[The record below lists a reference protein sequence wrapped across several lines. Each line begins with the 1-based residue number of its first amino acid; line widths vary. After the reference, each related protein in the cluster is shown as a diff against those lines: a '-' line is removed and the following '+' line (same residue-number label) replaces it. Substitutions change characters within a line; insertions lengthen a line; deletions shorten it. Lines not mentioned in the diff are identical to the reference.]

1 MSHSYR
7 LRLEQSTL
15 VFFPPQTRDGWDLH
29 ESWVVQVM
37 MKLELQERCVSSIY
51 ALVAMHMGFNASN
64 VPGRYPTREEV
75 AAFYDAQEEITAAV
89 ETILIEN
96 LIMPLQ
102 KTIEIDGD
110 GYVLVAEKKEWAY
123 GQRLSLKWGD
133 EEVRACAD
141 KWVFYFHP
149 CRRQLPS
156 SSY

>member
-1 MSHSYR
+1 
-7 LRLEQSTL
+7 
-15 VFFPPQTRDGWDLH
+15 
-29 ESWVVQVM
+29 
-37 MKLELQERCVSSIY
+37 
-51 ALVAMHMGFNASN
+51 
-64 VPGRYPTREEV
+64 
-75 AAFYDAQEEITAAV
+75 
-89 ETILIEN
+89 
-96 LIMPLQ
+96 MPLQ

-110 GYVLVAEKKEWAY
+110 GYVLVAGKQFFLLKSRYSFRVTEKKEWAY